1 MEEREIVIRLD
12 REAKRIVCRLLR
24 QHVEALKEKA
34 EGQKTF
40 TRLLLAHE
48 MDRTSCVLDQIA
60 TQWAQ
65 ALPSLPA
72 MSALPEPDAPEQ

>member
-1 MEEREIVIRLD
+1 MEEREILIKLD
-12 REAKRIVCRLLR
+12 RETKQIVCRLLN
-24 QHVEALKEKA
+24 QHMEALREKA

-48 MDRTSCVLDQIA
+48 MDRTSYVLDQIT

-72 MSALPEPDAPEQ
+72 LPFPPESGGAEQ